1 MTVMSVFVYY
11 FLHYL
16 STPNG
21 SNIMVALGYYDFLGQ
36 NGVMVWTLILP
47 HQESYDKNTFELK
60 AHFHASELE
69 GILCEKGK
77 VLADI
82 NLMHMN

>member
-1 MTVMSVFVYY
+1 
-11 FLHYL
+11 
-16 STPNG
+16 
-21 SNIMVALGYYDFLGQ
+21 
-36 NGVMVWTLILP
+36 MVWTLILA

-60 AHFHASELE
+60 AQSHASELE

-77 VLADI
+77 ILADI